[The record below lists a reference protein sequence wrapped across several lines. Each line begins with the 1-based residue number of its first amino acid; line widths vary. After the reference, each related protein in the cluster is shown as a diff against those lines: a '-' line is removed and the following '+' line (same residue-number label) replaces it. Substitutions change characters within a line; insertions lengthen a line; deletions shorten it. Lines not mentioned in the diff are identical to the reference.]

1 MLHPTFLDLPK
12 TNQGESIIEVPAES
26 HHQGLLKHLFHEI
39 WHQVCKA
46 SCFRLT
52 FYAIS
57 CSHAV
62 TIPGSVARLYW
73 KGNSPTRA
81 GGQGKPSRTRL
92 FKLLALAGMAGSNLA
107 TWILFLGLCRC
118 LCFKCFRVCLHTF
131 AALWN
136 EFLRY
141 FYNDVGSSSN
151 WPPTSDT
158 KSLYAN
164 WTSHCQR
171 RPVHIH
177 CDFSDRYRILP
188 SKFLAQAWKG
198 KEYIFIGGCHEVLAL
213 QITNIFLSG
222 VLLQVSL

>member
-12 TNQGESIIEVPAES
+12 TNQGEFIIEVPAES

-52 FYAIS
+52 FYTIS

-107 TWILFLGLCRC
+107 AL
-118 LCFKCFRVCLHTF
+118 LCFWDF
-131 AALWN
+131 AAA
-136 EFLRY
+136 Y
-141 FYNDVGSSSN
+141 ISN
-151 WPPTSDT
+151 VSGCVRIHLQLCGM
-158 KSLYAN
+158 SLSG
-164 WTSHCQR
+164 TFTMTLVRVLTGRRHQIRSHCMQIGHPTVSDGR
-171 RPVHIH
+171 YTSTATFQTDTAFCPRNFLHRPGNAK
-177 CDFSDRYRILP
+177 S
-188 SKFLAQAWKG
+188 
-198 KEYIFIGGCHEVLAL
+198 
-213 QITNIFLSG
+213 T
-222 VLLQVSL
+222 

>member
-12 TNQGESIIEVPAES
+12 TNQGEFIIEVPAES

-107 TWILFLGLCRC
+107 TWIQRC
-118 LCFKCFRVCLHTF
+118 SVFGTLPLPMFQMFQGVFAYICSFVEWVC
-131 AALWN
+131 
-136 EFLRY
+136 
-141 FYNDVGSSSN
+141 
-151 WPPTSDT
+151 
-158 KSLYAN
+158 
-164 WTSHCQR
+164 Q
-171 RPVHIH
+171 
-177 CDFSDRYRILP
+177 
-188 SKFLAQAWKG
+188 
-198 KEYIFIGGCHEVLAL
+198 
-213 QITNIFLSG
+213 
-222 VLLQVSL
+222 VLLQWRWFEF